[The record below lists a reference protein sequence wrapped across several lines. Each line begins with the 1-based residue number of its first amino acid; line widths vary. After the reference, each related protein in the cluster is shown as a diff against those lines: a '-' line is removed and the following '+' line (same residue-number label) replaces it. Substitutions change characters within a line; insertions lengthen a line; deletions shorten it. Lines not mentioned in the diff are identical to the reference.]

1 MLTRMY
7 WPKRGAA
14 PQVYLLYGVPGCGKT
29 RLVNDK
35 FTIGSSRCF
44 KKAPDTRWFDGYD
57 AHDVLL
63 LDDFS
68 GAASK
73 MSLNYVL
80 QLFDRYEM
88 TVEVKGDTVPLLA
101 TKIFITTNNHPSTWF
116 KWDKRTIQYKALSR
130 RIHHVIGFDNH
141 LPFVY
146 DHEKFFGE
154 IKSTDHGDYSSSGC
168 EWEGVKSMFPV
179 PNFE

>member
-7 WPKRGAA
+7 WPRRGAA
-14 PQVYLLYGVPGCGKT
+14 PTVFLLFGEPGCGKT

-35 FTIGSSRCF
+35 YPIGDACF

-80 QLFDRYEM
+80 QLLDRYEM
-88 TVEVKGDTVPLLA
+88 AVEVKGDTVPLLA

-116 KWDKRTIQYKALSR
+116 KWENRVVQYKALAR
-130 RIHHVIGFDNH
+130 RIHHVIGFTGIG
-141 LPFVY
+141 PFLY
-146 DHEKFFGE
+146 NKALFFGE
-154 IKSTDHGDYSSSGC
+154 ITSTSHGDYTSSGC
-168 EWEGVKSMFPV
+168 KWEERPSLFPL
-179 PNFE
+179 PDY

>member
-7 WPKRGAA
+7 WPKRRAA
-14 PQVYLLYGVPGCGKT
+14 PTVYLLYGKAGVGKT

-35 FTIGSSRCF
+35 YPIGDVSF

-57 AHDVLL
+57 AQDVLL

-80 QLFDRYEM
+80 QLLDRYEM
-88 TVEVKGDTVPLLA
+88 SVEVKGDTVPLLA

-116 KWDKRTIQYKALSR
+116 KWDNRREQYKALAR
-130 RIHHVIGFDNH
+130 RIHHVIGF
-141 LPFVY
+141 V
-146 DHEKFFGE
+146 DHTPRLLNRELFFGE
-154 IKSTDHGDYSSSGC
+154 LKDQQFGDYSASSC
-168 EWEGVKSMFPV
+168 EWEEQPSPL
-179 PNFE
+179 PLPDL